1 MAKKYVS
8 LSKLSTFLDNLKNL
22 FATKSTVDD
31 LSTNVAYINTTDNE
45 TVTDTGTSSA
55 SVIVDSY
62 LSDTSTNPVQNK
74 VITKEINELSQ
85 AIESNTNIDVTAEV
99 GQTIVVKEVDA
110 DGKPTAWESADYQ
123 ERTHWRDVAGTS
135 LVEAENV
142 FVGRNVGTGLP
153 SGDSITRIKL
163 TNGQY
168 YVVVWDGVEYV
179 CECKIFTYKDTGDND
194 ARGHYIGNPMIKSF
208 SWPSGIGEV
217 DNGIPFVVI
226 KEDWGGVTCESEE
239 FGNHTISIY
248 QADMNKIPAEYLPS
262 GSAYSRFTPTV
273 FCEETTVT
281 TADLM
286 GNGTQIAVLPSVTV
300 PLVDGLVYD
309 VLWNG
314 TKYTCEAWYSD
325 SFGSVVMGN
334 RRLFVSNWE
343 NTGEPFVIGFLQGS
357 FMLMA
362 YGATEPV
369 TATVSIVEHTKIV
382 EKLDDAYYDRAFF
395 VDITETDGVYSTD
408 VIPDALHEAYDR
420 NIPIFARINRGSNIF
435 GFIPLSLAI
444 PTNVLGMWAFKGIME
459 NTITQVIINSLDE
472 GISNGIPVEVSHKS
486 FDEII
491 DARLKELGIIEDTTT

>member
-123 ERTHWRDVAGTS
+123 ERTHWRDVAGTPLLEEQTASS
-135 LVEAENV
+135 LPKIN
-142 FVGRNVGTGLP
+142 
-153 SGDSITRIKL
+153 L
-163 TNGQY
+163 TNERY
-168 YVVVWDGVEYV
+168 YLVVWDGVEYV
-179 CECKIFTYKDTGDND
+179 CECKICTYKDSSVDGET
-194 ARGHYIGNPMIKSF
+194 RGHYLGNPSRIDWSRVQ
-208 SWPSGIGEV
+208 GT
-217 DNGIPFVVI
+217 DNGIPFTVF
-226 KEDWGGVTCESEE
+226 KGDWGGMSCYYDDSET
-239 FGNHTISIY
+239 HTISIY
-248 QADMNKIPAEYLPS
+248 QVDMNKIPAEYLPS

-286 GNGTQIAVLPSVTV
+286 GNGMQIAVLPSVTV

-325 SFGSVVMGN
+325 SLGSVVMGN
-334 RRLFVSNWE
+334 RSLFVSNWE

-382 EKLDDAYYDRAFF
+382 EKLDEAYYDRAFF
-395 VDITETDGVYSTD
+395 VDITETDDGYSTTLTK
-408 VIPDALHEAYDR
+408 DAVLEAYHR
-420 NIPIFARINRGSNIF
+420 NIPIFA
-435 GFIPLSLAI
+435 
-444 PTNVLGMWAFKGIME
+444 K
-459 NTITQVIINSLDE
+459 VIDSS
-472 GISNGIPVEVSHKS
+472 SNGIYEVYPLTLFLLGIRLEFSALKDDGVAYVYADYRGTDQPGDGYDVTIVRKT
-486 FDEII
+486 FDELI